1 MAGSQIVDAAVQAER
16 PPAGEHRLHRFTLQ
30 QTGELG
36 ANVGFHQGV
45 QRMAR
50 TLRVGAGA
58 GAGAGGGRNTT
69 VIGDLRNFV
78 MQGVAQLAD
87 AASQRRG
94 LVRQRQGGQG
104 ECRLHPAAA
113 VVAAEH
119 HPLHL
124 KVVEGI
130 LQDAHDVVVGG
141 IEHVGDIAVDKE
153 LAGLAAGEHLGGN
166 AAVGAADPQRVGPLP
181 VDPFFE
187 IVRVMLTFLQR
198 PAAVAGQQRF

>member
-16 PPAGEHRLHRFTLQ
+16 SPAGEHRLHRFTLQ

-50 TLRVGAGA
+50 GLRV

-69 VIGDLRNFV
+69 PIGNLHNFV

-94 LVRQRQGGQG
+94 FLRQRQGGQG
-104 ECRLHPAAA
+104 ERRLHAAAA

-141 IEHVGDIAVDKE
+141 VEHVGDIAVDKE
-153 LAGLAAGEHLGGN
+153 LAGLTAGEHLGGH

-187 IVRVMLTFLQR
+187 IVRVMLTLLQR

>member
-50 TLRVGAGA
+50 GLRVGA

-94 LVRQRQGGQG
+94 LLRQRQGGQR
-104 ECRLHPAAA
+104 ERRLYAAAA

-153 LAGLAAGEHLGGN
+153 LAGLAAGEHLGGH

-187 IVRVMLTFLQR
+187 IVRVMLTLLQR

>member
-16 PPAGEHRLHRFTLQ
+16 PPAGEHRLHRLTLQ

-45 QRMAR
+45 QHTAR
-50 TLRVGAGA
+50 VLRAGA

-94 LVRQRQGGQG
+94 FLRQRQGGQR
-104 ECRLHPAAA
+104 ERRLHAAAA

-141 IEHVGDIAVDKE
+141 VEHIGDIAVDKK

-166 AAVGAADPQRVGPLP
+166 AAVGATDPQRVGPLP

-187 IVRVMLTFLQR
+187 IVRVMLTLLQR

>member
-16 PPAGEHRLHRFTLQ
+16 PPAGEHRLHRLTLQ

-45 QRMAR
+45 QHTAR
-50 TLRVGAGA
+50 ALRAGA

-94 LVRQRQGGQG
+94 FLRQRQGGQR
-104 ECRLHPAAA
+104 ERRLHAAAA

-141 IEHVGDIAVDKE
+141 VEHIGDIAVDKE

-187 IVRVMLTFLQR
+187 IVRVMLTLLQR

>member
-1 MAGSQIVDAAVQAER
+1 MAGSQIVDAAVQAEGS
-16 PPAGEHRLHRFTLQ
+16 PAGEHRLHRLTLQ

-50 TLRVGAGA
+50 GLRV

-69 VIGDLRNFV
+69 PIGDLRNFV

-141 IEHVGDIAVDKE
+141 VEHVGDIAVDKE
-153 LAGLAAGEHLGGN
+153 LAGLTAGEHLGGH

-187 IVRVMLTFLQR
+187 IVRVMLTLLQR

>member
-16 PPAGEHRLHRFTLQ
+16 SPAGEHRLHRFTLQ

-36 ANVGFHQGV
+36 ANVGFHQGI
-45 QRMAR
+45 QRTVRA
-50 TLRVGAGA
+50 LRVGA

-69 VIGDLRNFV
+69 VIGDLRHFV

-94 LVRQRQGGQG
+94 LLRQRQGGQG
-104 ECRLHPAAA
+104 ERRLHAAAA

-141 IEHVGDIAVDKE
+141 VEHVGDIAVDKE
-153 LAGLAAGEHLGGN
+153 LAGLAAGEHLGGH

-187 IVRVMLTFLQR
+187 IVRVMLTLLQR

>member
-1 MAGSQIVDAAVQAER
+1 
-16 PPAGEHRLHRFTLQ
+16 
-30 QTGELG
+30 
-36 ANVGFHQGV
+36 
-45 QRMAR
+45 
-50 TLRVGAGA
+50 
-58 GAGAGGGRNTT
+58 
-69 VIGDLRNFV
+69 

-94 LVRQRQGGQG
+94 LLRQRQGGQR
-104 ECRLHPAAA
+104 ERRLHAAAA

-141 IEHVGDIAVDKE
+141 IEHVGDITVDKE
-153 LAGLAAGEHLGGN
+153 LAGLAAGEHLGGH

-187 IVRVMLTFLQR
+187 IVRVMLTLLQR

>member
-16 PPAGEHRLHRFTLQ
+16 PPAGEHRLHWLTLQ

-36 ANVGFHQGV
+36 ANVGFHQGIKGT
-45 QRMAR
+45 AR
-50 TLRVGAGA
+50 GLRVGT
-58 GAGAGGGRNTT
+58 GAGAGGGLNTT
-69 VIGDLRNFV
+69 PIGDLRNFV

-94 LVRQRQGGQG
+94 FLRQRQSGQG
-104 ECRLHPAAA
+104 ERRLHPAAA

-187 IVRVMLTFLQR
+187 IVRVMLTLLQR
-198 PAAVAGQQRF
+198 LAAVAGQQRF

>member
-16 PPAGEHRLHRFTLQ
+16 PPAGEHRLHRLTLQ

-50 TLRVGAGA
+50 GLRVGAGA
-58 GAGAGGGRNTT
+58 GAGGSLNTT
-69 VIGDLRNFV
+69 PIGNLRNFL
-78 MQGVAQLAD
+78 MQGAAQLAD

-94 LVRQRQGGQG
+94 LLRQRQGGQG
-104 ECRLHPAAA
+104 ERRLHTAAA
-113 VVAAEH
+113 VVAAKH

-141 IEHVGDIAVDKE
+141 VEHVGDIAVDKE
-153 LAGLAAGEHLGGN
+153 LAGLTAGEHLGGH

-187 IVRVMLTFLQR
+187 IIRIMLTLLQR

>member
-16 PPAGEHRLHRFTLQ
+16 SPAGEHRLHRFTLQ

-50 TLRVGAGA
+50 ALRVGAGA
-58 GAGAGGGRNTT
+58 GTGAGGGRNTT
-69 VIGDLRNFV
+69 FISDLRNFV

-94 LVRQRQGGQG
+94 LLRQRQGGQG
-104 ECRLHPAAA
+104 ERRLHAAAA

-153 LAGLAAGEHLGGN
+153 LAGLAAGEHLGGH

-181 VDPFFE
+181 VDPFSE
-187 IVRVMLTFLQR
+187 IVRIMLTLLQR

>member
-1 MAGSQIVDAAVQAER
+1 MAGSQIVDAAVQAEG

-50 TLRVGAGA
+50 VLRAGA
-58 GAGAGGGRNTT
+58 GAGAGGSLNTT
-69 VIGDLRNFV
+69 PIGNLRNFV
-78 MQGVAQLAD
+78 MQGAAQLAD

-94 LVRQRQGGQG
+94 LLRQRQGGQR
-104 ECRLHPAAA
+104 ERRLHAAAA

-153 LAGLAAGEHLGGN
+153 LAGLAAGEHLGGH

-187 IVRVMLTFLQR
+187 VVRIMLTLLQR

>member
-16 PPAGEHRLHRFTLQ
+16 PPAGEHRLHRLTLQ

-45 QRMAR
+45 QRVAR
-50 TLRVGAGA
+50 ALRVGAGA
-58 GAGAGGGRNTT
+58 GAGGGCNTT
-69 VIGDLRNFV
+69 SIGDLRNFV

-94 LVRQRQGGQG
+94 FLRQRQGGQR
-104 ECRLHPAAA
+104 ERRLHAAAA

-166 AAVGAADPQRVGPLP
+166 AAIGAADPQRVGPLP

-187 IVRVMLTFLQR
+187 IVRVMLTLLQR

>member
-1 MAGSQIVDAAVQAER
+1 
-16 PPAGEHRLHRFTLQ
+16 
-30 QTGELG
+30 
-36 ANVGFHQGV
+36 
-45 QRMAR
+45 
-50 TLRVGAGA
+50 
-58 GAGAGGGRNTT
+58 
-69 VIGDLRNFV
+69 

-94 LVRQRQGGQG
+94 FLRQRQSGQG
-104 ECRLHPAAA
+104 ERRLHPAAA

-141 IEHVGDIAVDKE
+141 VEHVGDIAVDKE
-153 LAGLAAGEHLGGN
+153 LAGLTAGEHLGGH

-187 IVRVMLTFLQR
+187 IVRVMLTLLQR

>member
-1 MAGSQIVDAAVQAER
+1 MAGSQIVDAAVQAEG

-58 GAGAGGGRNTT
+58 GGGRNTT
-69 VIGDLRNFV
+69 PIGDLRNFV

-94 LVRQRQGGQG
+94 FLRQRQGGQG
-104 ECRLHPAAA
+104 ERRLHAAAA

-130 LQDAHDVVVGG
+130 LQDAHDVIVGG
-141 IEHVGDIAVDKE
+141 VEHVGDIAVDKE
-153 LAGLAAGEHLGGN
+153 LAGLTAGEHLGGH

-181 VDPFFE
+181 VDPFSK
-187 IVRVMLTFLQR
+187 
-198 PAAVAGQQRF
+198 

>member
-1 MAGSQIVDAAVQAER
+1 
-16 PPAGEHRLHRFTLQ
+16 
-30 QTGELG
+30 
-36 ANVGFHQGV
+36 
-45 QRMAR
+45 
-50 TLRVGAGA
+50 
-58 GAGAGGGRNTT
+58 
-69 VIGDLRNFV
+69 

-104 ECRLHPAAA
+104 ERRLHAAAA

-130 LQDAHDVVVGG
+130 LQDAHDVIVGG
-141 IEHVGDIAVDKE
+141 IEHIGDIAVDKE
-153 LAGLAAGEHLGGN
+153 LAGLAAGEHLGGY

-187 IVRVMLTFLQR
+187 IVRVMLTLLQR

>member
-1 MAGSQIVDAAVQAER
+1 MAGSKIVDAAVQAER
-16 PPAGEHRLHRFTLQ
+16 PPAGEHRLHRLTLQ

-50 TLRVGAGA
+50 GLRVGA

-94 LVRQRQGGQG
+94 FLRQRQGGQG
-104 ECRLHPAAA
+104 ERRLHPAAA

-130 LQDAHDVVVGG
+130 LQDAHDVIVGG

-166 AAVGAADPQRVGPLP
+166 AAVGAADPQRMGPLP

-187 IVRVMLTFLQR
+187 IVRIMLTLLQR

>member
-1 MAGSQIVDAAVQAER
+1 MRVRRNWPMRRASAEDSC
-16 PPAGEHRLHRFTLQ
+16 ASG
-30 QTGELG
+30 
-36 ANVGFHQGV
+36 
-45 QRMAR
+45 
-50 TLRVGAGA
+50 RVG
-58 GAGAGGGRNTT
+58 RE
-69 VIGDLRNFV
+69 
-78 MQGVAQLAD
+78 
-87 AASQRRG
+87 RR
-94 LVRQRQGGQG
+94 R
-104 ECRLHPAAA
+104 AA

-153 LAGLAAGEHLGGN
+153 LAGLAAGEHLGGH

-198 PAAVAGQQRF
+198 PAAVAASKGFNVVTSILLS

>member
-1 MAGSQIVDAAVQAER
+1 MAGSQIIDAAVQAER
-16 PPAGEHRLHRFTLQ
+16 PPAGEHRLHRLTLQ

-50 TLRVGAGA
+50 ALRVSA

-94 LVRQRQGGQG
+94 LLRQRQGGQR
-104 ECRLHPAAA
+104 ERRLHAAAA

-119 HPLHL
+119 HSLHL

-141 IEHVGDIAVDKE
+141 VEHVGDIAVDKE
-153 LAGLAAGEHLGGN
+153 LAGLAAGEHLGGH

-187 IVRVMLTFLQR
+187 IVRVMLTLLQR

>member
-1 MAGSQIVDAAVQAER
+1 
-16 PPAGEHRLHRFTLQ
+16 
-30 QTGELG
+30 
-36 ANVGFHQGV
+36 
-45 QRMAR
+45 
-50 TLRVGAGA
+50 
-58 GAGAGGGRNTT
+58 
-69 VIGDLRNFV
+69 

-94 LVRQRQGGQG
+94 LLRQRQGAG
-104 ECRLHPAAA
+104 RAPPAPAAA

-153 LAGLAAGEHLGGN
+153 LAGLAAGEHLGGRGCRSSRST
-166 AAVGAADPQRVGPLP
+166 ASGAAARRSIFRNSPDHADTSAAPSCGCGPAK
-181 VDPFFE
+181 V
-187 IVRVMLTFLQR
+187 LTSSQVFS
-198 PAAVAGQQRF
+198 

>member
-50 TLRVGAGA
+50 GLRVGA

-87 AASQRRG
+87 ATSQRRG
-94 LVRQRQGGQG
+94 LLRQRQGGQG
-104 ECRLHPAAA
+104 ERRLHAAAA

-130 LQDAHDVVVGG
+130 LQDAHDVIVGG
-141 IEHVGDIAVDKE
+141 VEHVGDIAVDKE
-153 LAGLAAGEHLGGN
+153 LAGLTAGEHLGGH

>member
-16 PPAGEHRLHRFTLQ
+16 SPAGEHRLHRFTLQ

-69 VIGDLRNFV
+69 VIGNLRNFV

-104 ECRLHPAAA
+104 ERRLHAAAA

-141 IEHVGDIAVDKE
+141 VEHVGDIAVDKE
-153 LAGLAAGEHLGGN
+153 LAGLAAGEHLGGH

-187 IVRVMLTFLQR
+187 IVRIMLTLLQR

>member
-16 PPAGEHRLHRFTLQ
+16 PPAGEHRLHRLTLQ

-45 QRMAR
+45 QHTAR
-50 TLRVGAGA
+50 VLRAGA

-69 VIGDLRNFV
+69 VIGDLRHFV

-94 LVRQRQGGQG
+94 LLRQRQGGQR
-104 ECRLHPAAA
+104 ERRLHAAAA

-141 IEHVGDIAVDKE
+141 VEHVGDIAVDKE

-187 IVRVMLTFLQR
+187 IVRVMLTLLQR

>member
-16 PPAGEHRLHRFTLQ
+16 PPAGEHRLHRLTLQ

-45 QRMAR
+45 KGTAR
-50 TLRVGAGA
+50 GPRVGTGA
-58 GAGAGGGRNTT
+58 GGRGGRNTT
-69 VIGDLRNFV
+69 SIGDLHHFM

-94 LVRQRQGGQG
+94 LLRLRQGGQR
-104 ECRLHPAAA
+104 ERRLHAAAA

-141 IEHVGDIAVDKE
+141 VEHIGDIAVDKE

-166 AAVGAADPQRVGPLP
+166 ATVGATDPQRVGPLP

-187 IVRVMLTFLQR
+187 IVRIMLTLLQR